1 MMNNYRMNFFRAI
14 LFGFFLLSTN
24 ATAQQLVNIVE
35 KFDLQ
40 KDIEAL
46 DDYIDQRIQ
55 KDTFM
60 TKFGSLRKVH
70 IFEME
75 RSDRKKILTKNEW
88 FNGSFLNYLKPCYV
102 KSPEKINGKKQRY
115 LYAHTFLVDSM
126 GISVAVYVTGDTN
139 FYMDGRT
146 FPQELCSEQNTFV
159 FWGGWDFQLKNVAKS
174 YYMIIR
180 DNELYCF
187 DEMAET
193 QGLIPWGKYIEVMKQ
208 RYIRYRLDISDI
220 LYE

>member
-1 MMNNYRMNFFRAI
+1 MNNYRINILWAI

-75 RSDRKKILTKNEW
+75 RSDRKKILTKN
-88 FNGSFLNYLKPCYV
+88 
-102 KSPEKINGKKQRY
+102 
-115 LYAHTFLVDSM
+115 
-126 GISVAVYVTGDTN
+126 
-139 FYMDGRT
+139 
-146 FPQELCSEQNTFV
+146 
-159 FWGGWDFQLKNVAKS
+159 
-174 YYMIIR
+174 
-180 DNELYCF
+180 
-187 DEMAET
+187 
-193 QGLIPWGKYIEVMKQ
+193 
-208 RYIRYRLDISDI
+208 
-220 LYE
+220 